1 MLKYLVHSK
10 ISWETLLR
18 PFDSGVW
25 SDQTVRERLSWYYE
39 VLRNLK
45 PAKFLICKQIASS
58 QDPHLMTEAELWQE
72 HDRLC
77 SEYLEKLK
85 EVEESGVPHKGVER
99 PESSFLDLKV
109 ELLNRI
115 LRKCVFCEWRCKVDR
130 VEGKRKGACHLD
142 STARVATFFRHFGE
156 EPPLVDRNG
165 SGTIFFTSCTFRCA
179 FCQNWDIS
187 QDPEAGAPVS
197 PGNLS
202 LMIKSLR
209 SEGAANIN
217 FVGGEPTPNLHMIM
231 EALNL
236 TSVNVPIL
244 WNSNMYLTSEAMQ
257 ILADV
262 VDIWL
267 PDFKWG
273 NDGCAV
279 KYSRIIRYF
288 EVIARNHAI
297 AQENGDMIIRH
308 LVMPGHLECC
318 TKPVLEW
325 IAENCPRALVNV
337 MSQYR
342 PEHLVLREP
351 TKYHE
356 IARRPSMQEIGEA
369 RDYADKLGLIWK
381 LVL

>member
-1 MLKYLVHSK
+1 M
-10 ISWETLLR
+10 LLR
-18 PFDSGVW
+18 PHVSDLW
-25 SDQTVRERLSWYYE
+25 ADQTVRERLSWYYG
-39 VLRNLK
+39 VLRDLR
-45 PAKFLICKQIASS
+45 PAKLLICKQIAIS
-58 QDPHLMTEAELWQE
+58 QDPHLMTEAQLWQE
-72 HDRLC
+72 HGRLHLQF
-77 SEYLEKLK
+77 LEKQK
-85 EVEESGVPHKGVER
+85 EVEESDVSPKGVER
-99 PESSFLDLKV
+99 PEFSFLDLKV
-109 ELLNRI
+109 ELLNRL

-130 VEGKRKGACHLD
+130 VEGKRRGACHLD
-142 STARVATFFRHFGE
+142 STTRVATFFRHFGE

-179 FCQNWDIS
+179 MCQNWDIS
-187 QDPEAGAPVS
+187 QDPDAGAPIS

-202 LMIKSLR
+202 LIIKSLR

-217 FVGGEPTPNLHMIM
+217 FVGGEPTPNLHIIM

-244 WNSNMYLTSEAMQ
+244 WNSNMYLTPEAMQ

-273 NDGCAV
+273 NDRCAV

-288 EVIARNHAI
+288 EVVSRNHAM
-297 AQENGDMIIRH
+297 AKENGDMIIRH
-308 LVMPGHLECC
+308 LVMPSHVECC
-318 TKPVLEW
+318 TKPVLDW

-351 TKYHE
+351 EKYHE
-356 IARRPSMQEIGEA
+356 IARRPSTQEIREA
-369 RDYADKLGLIWK
+369 RCYADKLGLIWK
-381 LVL
+381 PVS